1 MKRNVVRYFF
11 LLSFGFFF
19 FPLSLFAQTVVAT
32 IPVGRS
38 PRPIALSPDG
48 KRGYVGNAASGTVSV
63 IDLAERKVIETVTV
77 GRGVR
82 GIAVTPDGSRI
93 FAANSGTNDVSV
105 IDARNH
111 KVIANIQG
119 MLRPLGL
126 QVEPKGKHQWAD
138 SPRLYVA
145 QSGGRSV
152 SSVDS
157 RSLEVRDTMSV
168 GVNPFTVAVSPDQ
181 KTLYVTNTFSGDV
194 SVIDTTRYMGAMSN
208 RVVGTIPV
216 GLAPH
221 GVGFT
226 PDGKKVFVNNSG
238 DLSVSVIDAQKR
250 AVIATLPLATE
261 EQKSKLERSDEG
273 TFSIVGL
280 ALTPDGQWVLSAM
293 GSLDALGVINAAT
306 LKVEEPITV
315 GKKPYWVAVSP
326 DGRMAYVTN
335 SGSNDVSVVELG
347 KRFASA
353 R

>member
-1 MKRNVVRYFF
+1 MKINRYLLAF
-11 LLSFGFFF
+11 LFGSVLIPA
-19 FPLSLFAQTVVAT
+19 PLLAQAVVAT

-38 PRPIALSPDG
+38 PRPIAVSPDG
-48 KRGYVGNAASGTVSV
+48 KRAYVGNAASGTVSV
-63 IDLAERKVIETVTV
+63 IDLVERKVIDTVTV

-105 IDARNH
+105 IDSRNY
-111 KVIANIQG
+111 KVIAAIQA

-126 QVEPKGKHQWAD
+126 VVEPKGKHEWAD
-138 SPRLYVA
+138 TPRLFVV

-152 SSVDS
+152 SLVDS
-157 RSLEVRDTMSV
+157 RSLEVRDNIPV
-168 GVNPFTVAVSPDQ
+168 GVNPFTAALSPDQ
-181 KTLYVTNTFSGDV
+181 KTLYVSNTFTGDV
-194 SVIDTTRYMGAMSN
+194 SIIDATRYMGAMSN
-208 RVVGTIPV
+208 RLLGTVPV

-221 GVGFT
+221 GIGVT

-238 DLSVSVIDAQKR
+238 DLSVTVIDAEKR
-250 AVIATLPLATE
+250 AVITTLPLASE
-261 EQKSKLERSDEG
+261 EGKSKLERSDEG

-280 ALTPDGQWVLSAM
+280 ALTPDGKWVLSAM

-306 LKVEEPITV
+306 LKVEEPIKV

-347 KRFASA
+347 RKFASA

>member
-1 MKRNVVRYFF
+1 MKRGTSRYVLILLFGILF
-11 LLSFGFFF
+11 LPADL
-19 FPLSLFAQTVVAT
+19 LAQAVVAT

-48 KRGYVGNAASGTVSV
+48 RRAYVGNAASGTVSV
-63 IDLAERKVIETVTV
+63 IDVAERKVIETVTV

-111 KVIANIQG
+111 KVIATIQG
-119 MLRPLGL
+119 LLRPLGAL
-126 QVEPKGKHQWAD
+126 VEPKAKHQWAG

-157 RSLEVRDTMSV
+157 RSLEVRDTMLV
-168 GVNPFTVAVSPDQ
+168 GVNPFTVALSPDL
-181 KTLYVTNTFSGDV
+181 KTLYASNTFSGDV
-194 SVIDTTRYMGAMSN
+194 TILDVARYMGAMSN
-208 RVVGTIPV
+208 RLAGTIPV

-221 GVGFT
+221 GIGFT

-238 DLSVSVIDAQKR
+238 DLSVSVIDAEKR
-250 AVIATLPLATE
+250 TVIATLPLASE

-273 TFSIVGL
+273 TFSVVGL
-280 ALTPDGQWVLSAM
+280 AITPDGRWALSAM

-306 LKVEEPITV
+306 LKVEEPIPV
-315 GKKPYWVAVSP
+315 GKKPYWIAVSP

-347 KRFASA
+347 KKFASA

>member
-1 MKRNVVRYFF
+1 MKTSYRYLLSLLFGLFF
-11 LLSFGFFF
+11 LPVHL
-19 FPLSLFAQTVVAT
+19 PAQTVVVT

-48 KRGYVGNAASGTVSV
+48 KRAYVGNAASGTVSIV
-63 IDLAERKVIETVTV
+63 DLSERKVIETVTV

-111 KVIANIQG
+111 KVIANIPG
-119 MLRPLGL
+119 LLRPLGVL
-126 QVEPKGKHQWAD
+126 VEPQGKHEWAD

-157 RSLEVRDTMSV
+157 RSLEVRDTIPV
-168 GVNPFTVAVSPDQ
+168 GVNPFTVALSPDL
-181 KTLYVTNTFSGDV
+181 KTLYVTNTFSGNV
-194 SVIDTTRYMGAMSN
+194 SIVDATRYMGAMSN
-208 RVVGTIPV
+208 RVVGTVQV

-226 PDGKKVFVNNSG
+226 PDGKRVFVNNSG
-238 DLSVSVIDAQKR
+238 DLSVTVIDAEKR
-250 AVIATLPLATE
+250 TVITTLPLASE

-273 TFSIVGL
+273 TFSVVGL
-280 ALTPDGQWVLSAM
+280 VITPDGRWVLSAM
-293 GSLDALGVINAAT
+293 GALDALGVINAVT
-306 LKVEEPITV
+306 LKVEEPIKV
-315 GKKPYWVAVSP
+315 GRKPYWVAVSP

-347 KRFASA
+347 KKFASI